1 MSSRTRNSPYA
12 TQGAGHHHGTTGLG
26 IGIGCGGNET
36 VTWVVRAAL
45 LVYAAFVAPN
55 LPANMTWLFDNT
67 LARLVVVLLILGLA
81 MCDPASAILLTV
93 GFVLSIQA
101 ANKQHISKLANV
113 ATTAA
118 AHTPETFMAHSN
130 AVVAAGAASK
140 SSTPHHQA
148 SGSGSGSG
156 AHMMGGGGGGHYK
169 DDDEDEEAHGGV
181 AGGASPPIEETYANN
196 SHMAATGFTNAG
208 QFNRAQ
214 TNTVQDNQNT
224 EVRTWMQELGP
235 QGLGSPS
242 GYSCTGEQSYVG
254 FSANSPNC
262 APPPQ

>member
-1 MSSRTRNSPYA
+1 MSSRTRNSPFSN
-12 TQGAGHHHGTTGLG
+12 QDAGHHAGHHNHNHNTGLGLG
-26 IGIGCGGNET
+26 IGCGNET
-36 VTWVVRAAL
+36 VTWVVRATL

-55 LPANMTWLFDNT
+55 LPTNMTWLFDNT

-101 ANKQHISKLANV
+101 ANKQHIGKLANV
-113 ATTAA
+113 ATTA

-140 SSTPHHQA
+140 S
-148 SGSGSGSG
+148 
-156 AHMMGGGGGGHYK
+156 HMMGGHYK
-169 DDDEDEEAHGGV
+169 DDGDGEEVHGS
-181 AGGASPPIEETYANN
+181 GGASPPIEETYANN
-196 SHMAATGFTNAG
+196 SHMAAAGAAAGFTNAG

-235 QGLGSPS
+235 QGLGNPS
-242 GYSCTGEQSYVG
+242 GYSCAGEQSYVG